1 MESNNIIND
10 IIKKNDK
17 LLLHNRELKFNMF
30 IKNIALSAS
39 IITNIILIYKFKK
52 N

>member
-1 MESNNIIND
+1 MKSNDIIND

-17 LLLHNRELKFNMF
+17 LLLQNRELKFNIF
-30 IKNIALSAS
+30 LKNIALSAS
-39 IITNIILIYKFKK
+39 IITNIILIYKLKK